1 MKDISNQIEAMQ
13 HFFKTYKTYDVSF
26 RINLLKKLKKS
37 LLNHQE
43 QLVQALYK
51 DFKKPYFETY
61 TTEIYMVL
69 NEINYAI
76 HNLKRW
82 TKPKTYRAPFPILL
96 GSTKVIPE
104 PYGVTLIFA
113 PYNYPIQLSLC
124 PLIGAISAG
133 NCAILKPS
141 EYTLHT
147 SKALRCLIEEVFPP
161 HLVGIID
168 GGPEICQLLLKQ
180 PIDYI
185 FFTGSIETGKQVMA
199 EASKNLI
206 PVTLELGGKNPA
218 IIDAQCDLS
227 LAAKRIAWGKFMNS
241 GQTCVAP
248 DYVLVHE
255 EVKSHFLKLL
265 TQEIAKMFNRSHPSS
280 CLIHAKHYSKLFQ
293 YIEKDNIY
301 YGGYFDSEKLYIE
314 PTILYP
320 VQLTDQCMQQE
331 IFGPILPIM
340 TFSNLDSAIEIVQ
353 HFPKPLACYL
363 FSKNKQHIQ
372 RLIKELSFGGGCI
385 NDTIMHLTHPKAPF
399 GGIGASGIGAYHG
412 KYSFDTFSHYKTI
425 CSSSRIELPLRYPP
439 YDQKLSFIKRYITL
453 RFR

>member
-1 MKDISNQIEAMQ
+1 MKDISNQIQSMQ
-13 HFFKTYKTYDVSF
+13 HFFKTYKTYDISF

-37 LLNHQE
+37 LLIHQD

-51 DFKKPYFETY
+51 DFKKPHFETY

-69 NEINYAI
+69 TEINHAL
-76 HNLKRW
+76 HNLKHW
-82 TKPKTYRAPFPILL
+82 TKPKTYRAPFPILA
-96 GSTKVIPE
+96 GSIKVIPE
-104 PYGVTLIFA
+104 PYGIALIFA

-141 EYTLHT
+141 EYTPHT
-147 SKALRCLIEEVFPP
+147 SKVLRYLIEEVFPP
-161 HLVGIID
+161 HLVDIID
-168 GGPEICQLLLKQ
+168 GGPEVCQFLLKQ

-218 IIDAQCDLS
+218 IIDAQCDLT

-255 EVKSHFLKLL
+255 EVIDHFLTLL
-265 TQEIAKMFNRSHPSS
+265 TQETAKMFNRSQPSS
-280 CLIHAKHYSKLFQ
+280 CLIHAKHYSRLFQ

-301 YGGYFDSEKLYIE
+301 YGGYVDPEKLYIE

-331 IFGPILPIM
+331 IFGPILPII
-340 TFSNLDSAIEIVQ
+340 TFSTLDSAIEIVQ

-363 FSKNKQHIQ
+363 FSKNKRHIQ
-372 RLIKELSFGGGCI
+372 HLIKELSFGGGCI

-425 CSSSRIELPLRYPP
+425 CSSSRIEFPLRYPP
-439 YDQKLSFIKRYITL
+439 YNQKLSFIKRYITL